1 MQDTAPAENSREAR
15 YILIVESKTTD
26 VFCDSMLLQRFEYRV
41 CAVNSAGQAVELAS
55 LALPALVIAD
65 LHLPGLSGVDLITL
79 LRQDPR
85 TASLPVILLAPA
97 GDRSAERRCREAGA
111 AACIAK
117 PVLAEELYCAV
128 QAAIEATP
136 RSSIRIRTRLSVSVN
151 NVPLDCVEGECASVL
166 SEHGMYVRTLSPYP
180 RDDRL
185 ALEMN
190 INGRVVYTEAAVLHS
205 HRPGEGP
212 FRGPGMGLKFI
223 RMAPGDQEFIRQFIR
238 EEVSRGI
245 MPGEGVKT
253 PS

>member
-1 MQDTAPAENSREAR
+1 MQDMAPAKNSRKVR
-15 YILIVESKTTD
+15 YLLLVESKTTD
-26 VFCDSMLLQRFEYRV
+26 LFYDSILLQRFEYRV
-41 CAVNSAGQAVELAS
+41 CGVNSAGQAVELAS

-65 LHLPGLSGVDLITL
+65 LHLPGMSGVDLIRL

-97 GDRSAERRCREAGA
+97 GDESAERRCRAAGA
-111 AACIAK
+111 VACIAK
-117 PVLAEELYCAV
+117 PVQPEELYRTV

-136 RSSIRIRTRLSVSVN
+136 RSNIRIQTRLSVSVN
-151 NVPLDCVEGECASVL
+151 NVPLDRIEGECASVL

-190 INGRVVYTEAAVLHS
+190 INGRVVVADAAVLHS
-205 HRPGEGP
+205 HRLGEGP
-212 FRGPGMGLKFI
+212 YSGPGMGLKFI
-223 RMAPGDQEFIRQFIR
+223 RIAPEDQEFIRQFIR

-245 MPGEGVKT
+245 MPEKE
-253 PS
+253 